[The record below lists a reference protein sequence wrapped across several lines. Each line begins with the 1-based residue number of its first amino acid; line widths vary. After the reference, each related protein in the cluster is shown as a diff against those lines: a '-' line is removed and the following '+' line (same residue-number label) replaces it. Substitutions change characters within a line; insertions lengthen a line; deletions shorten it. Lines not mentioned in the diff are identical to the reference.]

1 MLVIGRWPAQL
12 RQASCTLEPHLFV
25 YGTLMSAAEGVRLGQ
40 DMRARLQR
48 EAASL
53 GEATMPGRLYD
64 LGRYPGLVA
73 SPDAGDAVHGE
84 VFRLSDPA
92 NAFTWLDA
100 YENVRPNDPASEYE
114 RVVRTVRL
122 ATGDEIDAWVYV
134 YRGDVARARHVT
146 DGRWRP

>member
-1 MLVIGRWPAQL
+1 M
-12 RQASCTLEPHLFV
+12 EPHLFV
-25 YGTLMSAAEGVRLGQ
+25 YGTLMSSAESARLGR

-48 EAASL
+48 EAVSL

-64 LGRYPGLVA
+64 LERYPGLVA
-73 SPDAGDAVHGE
+73 SPNAGDVVHGE

-92 NAFTWLDA
+92 GAFTWLDA
-100 YENVRPNDPASEYE
+100 YEDVRPNDPASEYE

-122 ATGDEIDAWVYV
+122 ASGDAIDAWVYV
-134 YRGDVARARHVT
+134 YRGDVARAWHVT